1 MTANADQREHWNG
14 DDADHW
20 VRYEDVHN
28 TMLEPFGRA
37 LLDAANLRPGASVLD
52 VGCGTGWTSL
62 GAAQRVG
69 PEGRVLG
76 ADLSGPMLARARE
89 RAAEAGL
96 DQARFEVA
104 DAQTDALEGPFD
116 AVISRFG
123 VMFFD
128 DPPAA
133 FANLGRSL
141 TDDGQLTFVCWQDLL
156 ANEWMAVPG
165 AAIATCITLPDRPL
179 DGPGPFSLADP
190 DRIRALLAGAGF
202 TSVDVDPLE
211 PRVLLGGGRS
221 LDDTIEYLRTSGLAS
236 AMFADASPDQ
246 IEDAIAAVRAAL
258 APYETNKG
266 IEMGSAAWLVSAR

>member
-165 AAIATCITLPDRPL
+165 AAIATCIALPDRPL

-258 APYETNKG
+258 APYETDKG
-266 IEMGSAAWLVSAR
+266 IEMGSAAWLVSAH